1 MIFANIHVRQISLRK
16 HLKAKA
22 QGRTE
27 DYLFFGGGGDARQLF
42 ATKYQNIVSS
52 AWSNRTVLHF

>member
-27 DYLFFGGGGDARQLF
+27 DYLFFGGGMQDNFLP
-42 ATKYQNIVSS
+42 TKYRV
-52 AWSNRTVLHF
+52 